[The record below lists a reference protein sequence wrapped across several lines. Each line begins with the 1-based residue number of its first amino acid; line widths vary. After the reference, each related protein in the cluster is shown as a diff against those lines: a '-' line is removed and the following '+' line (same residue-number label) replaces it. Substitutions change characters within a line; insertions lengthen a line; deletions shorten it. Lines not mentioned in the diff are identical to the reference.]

1 MLGYKPL
8 KSPIKSYW
16 IPLKS
21 HQIPQKHQNNRKK
34 SYSSS
39 WMHLLPSL
47 WKSQVDNIGY
57 SSGPVSPQM
66 WLLTLDT
73 RPLLQGTGRRFGDHE
88 NPWTSIENPWRSIEI
103 HEHPWIPILISKK
116 QSRLTWTSIRKNQ
129 AIRLDDDFHRRDANL
144 VVFTLVSGGFIYMD
158 STGIGPGIRPNHV
171 AHIHQWVTEFQAHL
185 PSVIRHSNGT
195 YPIWFEYFH
204 NIFTWK
210 TSSSPKS

>member
-1 MLGYKPL
+1 
-8 KSPIKSYW
+8 
-16 IPLKS
+16 
-21 HQIPQKHQNNRKK
+21 
-34 SYSSS
+34 
-39 WMHLLPSL
+39 MHLLPSL

-73 RPLLQGTGRRFGDHE
+73 RPLLQGTGRSGRSGRSAVFFSPFKLIRFGDHE
-88 NPWTSIENPWRSIEI
+88 YPWKFPWASIENPWRSIEI

-129 AIRLDDDFHRRDANL
+129 AIRLDDDFHRRDENF

-185 PSVIRHSNGT
+185 PPVIRHSNGT